1 MNPRFVV
8 AALCV
13 LGPLTCVAYGG
24 NINGEATYVS
34 FSVSGALGTYPMG
47 INASMEVTGYYY
59 DTSSTQYGFLREADG
74 TITTFAVGGATSTVP
89 ESINAAGDITGYYTK
104 LLVYTQLGFLRYADG
119 QIITFDTNQTN
130 GQLGFLP
137 AGINDFG
144 EIAGNLVYHGA
155 VAATRSRAG
164 EFSSVLLG
172 PPGGPVGTATALN
185 ASGSVVGYYEDTGL
199 SLFTGFVVHPD
210 GYWAEIQLPGD
221 PGPDCSNQIFPDAI
235 NAAGTIAGFFT
246 KNYFFDSSCGP
257 NTTGGFVVS
266 PQGELTLFE
275 APGPIPLFDD
285 HTQEEFLTAPHWTSI
300 DQAGDIAGSYTI
312 GINGYH
318 GFVRNPYGTITSF
331 DPPEGAQTHVT
342 GINDGGAIA
351 GYYSYTYMG
360 GFQLPVG
367 FIRIPQ

>member
-1 MNPRFVV
+1 MNPRFVF

-13 LGPLTCVAYGG
+13 LGLLTCVAYGG
-24 NINGEATYVS
+24 NISGEATYVS
-34 FSVSGALGTYPMG
+34 FSVSGALGTYPVG
-47 INASMEVTGYYY
+47 INASMEVTGYYN
-59 DTSSTQYGFLREADG
+59 TSSTQRGFLREADG
-74 TITTFAVGGATSTVP
+74 TVTTFAVGGATSTVP
-89 ESINAAGDITGYYTK
+89 EGINAAGDITGYYMK
-104 LLVYTQLGFLRYADG
+104 PQVYTQLGFLRYADG

-144 EIAGNLVYHGA
+144 EIVGNRVDEGISAL
-155 VAATRSRAG
+155 TRSRAG
-164 EFSSVLLG
+164 VVSSLVLDSA
-172 PPGGPVGTATALN
+172 GGPARIATALN
-185 ASGSVVGYYEDTGL
+185 ASGSVVGYYDATGV

-221 PGPDCSNQIFPDAI
+221 PGPNCSNQIFPDAI

-246 KNYFFDSSCGP
+246 QNYFFNSSCGP

-266 PQGELTLFE
+266 PEGQLTLFE

-285 HTQEEFLTAPHWTSI
+285 HTQADFLMAPHWISI
-300 DQAGDIAGSYTI
+300 DQAGDIAGSYTL
-312 GINGYH
+312 GLNSYH
-318 GFVRNPYGTITSF
+318 GFVRNPYGTVISF

-351 GYYSYTYMG
+351 GYYSYNYMG